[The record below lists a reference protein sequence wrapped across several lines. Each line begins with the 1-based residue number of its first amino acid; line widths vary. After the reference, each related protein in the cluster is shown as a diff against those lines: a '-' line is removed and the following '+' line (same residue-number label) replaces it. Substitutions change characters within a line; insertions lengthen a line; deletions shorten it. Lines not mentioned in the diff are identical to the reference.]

1 MFIILVLYVDDILLA
16 CSDKNLLHETK
27 GFLSSNFDMKDLG
40 DASYVLG
47 IEIYRD
53 RTRSVLGLSQRAYID
68 KMLKR
73 YNMHNC
79 STQPTPVVKGA
90 KFGTFKGPR
99 NQLEIDQMK
108 LIPYAQV
115 CTHPN
120 LAFVIGL
127 LSKFHSNPGYK
138 HR

>member
-16 CSDKNLLHETK
+16 CSDKNLLHETN

-47 IEIYRD
+47 IEIHRD
-53 RTRSVLGLSQRAYID
+53 RTKSVPGLSQRAYIE

-79 STQPTPVVKGA
+79 SGQPTPVVKGD
-90 KFGTFKGPR
+90 KLGTLQGPR

-108 LIPYAQV
+108 SVPYASVVGSIMYAQV
-115 CTHPN
+115 CTHPD
-120 LAFVIGL
+120 LAFVTGL
-127 LSKFHSNPGYK
+127 VGKF
-138 HR
+138 